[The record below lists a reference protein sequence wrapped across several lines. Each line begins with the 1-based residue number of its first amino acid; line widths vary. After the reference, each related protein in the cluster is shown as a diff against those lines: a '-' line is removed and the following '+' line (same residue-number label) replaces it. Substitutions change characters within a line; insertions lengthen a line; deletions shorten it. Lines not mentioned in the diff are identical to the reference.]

1 MVIISTCA
9 ILFDFVPLSIHNFFV
24 RIVDK
29 RVRLNLLNLCML
41 RVYGVNNYCKEKYVF
56 QKIFDETKLRNSF
69 NIFKPQL
76 RNFYCH
82 NKG

>member
-1 MVIISTCA
+1 
-9 ILFDFVPLSIHNFFV
+9 
-24 RIVDK
+24 
-29 RVRLNLLNLCML
+29 ML